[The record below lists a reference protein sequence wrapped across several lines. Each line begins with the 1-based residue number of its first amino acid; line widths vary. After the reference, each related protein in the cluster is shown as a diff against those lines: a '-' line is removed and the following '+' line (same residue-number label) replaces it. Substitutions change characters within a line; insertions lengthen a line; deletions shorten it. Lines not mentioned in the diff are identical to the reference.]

1 MAFEGLRKTI
11 ARVRV
16 TLTNHAENRT
26 YICPVV
32 RFTMP
37 DSGDATITTNMP
49 NEISYFKRITMHAT
63 MENWGAS
70 QISTTG
76 GTPSNPASLTRAAA
90 VCNTISRSVQRFS
103 ARARSNARSN
113 TRSQK

>member
-1 MAFEGLRKTI
+1 MTFEGLKKSI

-26 YICPVV
+26 YICPTV

-37 DSGDATITTNMP
+37 DSGDATITINMP
-49 NEISYFKRITMHAT
+49 NEISYFKRIAMQAT

-90 VCNTISRSVQRFS
+90 VCNGMSRSVQRFS
-103 ARARSNARSN
+103 ARARSSARSQN
-113 TRSQK
+113 R